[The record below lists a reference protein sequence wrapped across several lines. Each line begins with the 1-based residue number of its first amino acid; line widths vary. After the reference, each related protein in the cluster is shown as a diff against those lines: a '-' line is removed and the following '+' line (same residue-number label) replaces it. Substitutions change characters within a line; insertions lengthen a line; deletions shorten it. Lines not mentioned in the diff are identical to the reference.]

1 MGNDLIQIGGIGAI
15 NGLAETINGGAD
27 AGTLDFA
34 RLSATVRVNPAAI
47 VGMVTLLLS
56 NNRLIATAAI
66 LCGFRSIFG
75 GFGYE
80 QIDLSNGQDITL
92 ADLLDVQGREK
103 GIGMSL
109 CLRRRS
115 GILHGKPVRDCE
127 IERPMPQIAVPKFAW
142 IASIGRP
149 VRSG

>member
-1 MGNDLIQIGGIGAI
+1 MALPRRS
-15 NGLAETINGGAD
+15 TGGAD

-109 CLRRRS
+109 CLNASFWNFTRETRS
-115 GILHGKPVRDCE
+115 KL
-127 IERPMPQIAVPKFAW
+127 
-142 IASIGRP
+142 
-149 VRSG
+149 